1 MFLICGEA
9 LYDVFLES
17 ETPRG
22 LRMDACLGGSPFNV
36 AVGLAR
42 LSRRAGLLT
51 GLSTDSLGHHLEK
64 VLTDEGVETAFLA
77 RKDGPTTLA
86 FVGVDSDG
94 LTKYTFYGHGAADRS
109 VTLDDLPEMP
119 DARGPEGLAGRE
131 PHPGLRQHALGEAHG
146 IHHAVHG

>member
-94 LTKYTFYGHGAADRS
+94 LTKYTFYGHGAGLAFGYPGALQGRLQYARPFDGS
-109 VTLDDLPEMP
+109 VTASDGDKDRWWFELTY
-119 DARGPEGLAGRE
+119 
-131 PHPGLRQHALGEAHG
+131 QF
-146 IHHAVHG
+146 